1 MSETWNV
8 HITNSEGIDQHS
20 DSKVDTSYII
30 KYEDNDFIYYYEEEA
45 YKEIYDIVRYWG
57 SNKERDSSNVK
68 KYSKIGKESSK
79 MILRDGPFI
88 DNIEACLTIQ
98 MKEYNIMWIKY
109 WNIEQQYLSTQRRT
123 HPSSIL

>member
-57 SNKERDSSNVK
+57 SNKERDSSNVQ

-109 WNIEQQYLSTQRRT
+109 WNI
-123 HPSSIL
+123 